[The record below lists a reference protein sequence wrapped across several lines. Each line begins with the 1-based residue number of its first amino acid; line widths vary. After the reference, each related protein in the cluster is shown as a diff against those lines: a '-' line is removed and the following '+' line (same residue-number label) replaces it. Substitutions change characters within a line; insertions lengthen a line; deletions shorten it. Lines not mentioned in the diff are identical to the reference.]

1 MIDPTDDTLTRV
13 TFSAS
18 EEPLRRDVNMLGQML
33 GRVLREQGGAGVYDT
48 VERIRETCK
57 RLRAD
62 YQEALDAELQRELEQ
77 LTLPMTVQ
85 VARAFALYFQLVNIA
100 EQYHRVRRRRAHR
113 MQPHEPPQEGSIE
126 DLIQR
131 LAHQKVP
138 AAQIAERLQRLHV
151 LLVLTAHP
159 TEAMRLTVLR
169 KQQLVSDSLADLDSR
184 LLTFPE
190 RGELI
195 DSLNDQVLL
204 LWSTNDV
211 RERRP
216 DVTDEVRTALFYFEH
231 IFFDAIPRLHAELER
246 CLREQY
252 PDQSIA
258 VPTLV
263 RFGSWVG
270 SDRDGN
276 PNVTAA
282 LSRATFLQQRA
293 LTLRRYYGHVHAL
306 AELCSQSDRFV
317 QVPRRFRNSIADDAA
332 ALPEATGEIM
342 DRNPGEPFR
351 QKLLFIAERL
361 NRTLAANVDLS
372 TAEAVRTGGYGTV
385 EAFERDLLE
394 VDQALRLAGQG
405 RLADGPFARL
415 RRQVDCFGF
424 HLAKLDFRQHSE
436 SHSAALDV
444 LLQGLTG
451 DRLYSALPE
460 EEKQTL
466 LARLI
471 VDAASIPPLPADLD
485 PDVREVFASFD
496 VLAEAIA
503 AFGPAAADTYIVSM
517 THQVSDLLAVLLF
530 ATRAGLCVLGGETPS
545 SRLNVVPLFETID
558 DLHAAPAVMEHVYS
572 NACYAANLRALG
584 NRQEIMLGYSDSNK
598 DGGIITASW
607 ELYRVQQRLTET
619 AGQYG
624 VRLTFFHGRGATVGR
639 GGGPTNQAILAQPP
653 GTLDGEIK
661 LTEQGEAVSFKYAL
675 PEIAQRNLELV
686 VTAVYE
692 AGGAQQPA
700 PSAEQHEWE
709 QLVAGLSDTSFRRY
723 RDLVAGDLGFL
734 DYFLA
739 ATPIDEL
746 SALNIGS
753 RPARRG
759 AGKGLDDLR
768 AIPWVFAWMQNRH
781 LLPSWYAVGSTLGD
795 FIAAEPEHLRILR
808 DMYRHW
814 PFFKS
819 LLDNLQMTLAKADM
833 RIAAAYAR
841 LVPEPA
847 LAARF
852 LRLIRD
858 EYARTRG
865 IVLQITQQQDLLDNH
880 RVLQRSIQLRNPYV
894 DPLSYMQVQ
903 LLKESRAGGLSD
915 DARRQLT
922 EAVLITINGIAAG
935 LRNTG

>member
-1 MIDPTDDTLTRV
+1 
-13 TFSAS
+13 
-18 EEPLRRDVNMLGQML
+18 MLGEML
-33 GRVLREQGGAGVYDT
+33 GRVLREQGGLGVYDT

-62 YQEALDAELQRELEQ
+62 YQQALDSELQEELEQ
-77 LTLPMTVQ
+77 LTLPMTVH

-113 MQPHEPPQEGSIE
+113 MQVGEPPQQGSIE
-126 DLIQR
+126 DLVQR
-131 LAHQKVP
+131 LSRQQVP
-138 AAQIAERLQRLHV
+138 AEQIAARLQRLNV

-159 TEAMRLTVLR
+159 TEATRLTVLR
-169 KQQLVSDSLADLDSR
+169 KQQLVSDSLAGLDSR
-184 LLTFPE
+184 MLTIPE
-190 RGELI
+190 RGELT
-195 DSLNDQVLL
+195 DALNDQVLL

-216 DVTDEVRTALFYFEH
+216 EVADEVRTALFYFDH

-252 PDQSIA
+252 PGQSIP

-276 PNVTAA
+276 PNVTAEF
-282 LSRATFLQQRA
+282 SRATFLQQRA
-293 LTLRRYYGHVHAL
+293 LTLQRYRSHVAAL

-317 QVPRRFRNSIADDAA
+317 QVPRRFRNSIAADAT
-332 ALPEATGEIM
+332 ALPDVVCDIM
-342 DRNPGEPFR
+342 ERNPGEPFR
-351 QKLLFIAERL
+351 QKLLFIWERLGYTLAVTTERTLTTAGKHSVAAERSQGY
-361 NRTLAANVDLS
+361 TTVD
-372 TAEAVRTGGYGTV
+372 EFR
-385 EAFERDLLE
+385 RDLLE
-394 VDQALRLAGQG
+394 VDQALRLAGQS

-415 RRQVDCFGF
+415 LRQVDCFGF

-436 SHSAALDV
+436 RHAAALDV
-444 LLQGLTG
+444 LLGSLTG
-451 DRLYSALPE
+451 DRTYSELPE
-460 EEKQTL
+460 DQKQAL
-466 LARLI
+466 LAELI
-471 VDAASIPPLPADLD
+471 RVPTSIPPLPAEVAPEVAD
-485 PDVREVFASFD
+485 VFASFD

-517 THQVSDLLAVLLF
+517 THQVSDLLAVLLL
-530 ATRAGLCVLGGETPS
+530 ATRAGLCDLTGETPI

-558 DLHAAPAVMEHVYS
+558 DLHAAHDVMDQAFR
-572 NACYAANLRALG
+572 NPCYAANLHALG
-584 NRQEIMLGYSDSNK
+584 QRQEIMLGYSDSNK
-598 DGGIITASW
+598 DGGIITATW
-607 ELYRVQQRLTET
+607 ELYRVQQSLTDTAAHHGIRLC
-619 AGQYG
+619 
-624 VRLTFFHGRGATVGR
+624 FFHGRGATVGR

-653 GTLDGEIK
+653 GTLDGELK

-692 AGGAQQPA
+692 AGAEPRAATSGQQR
-700 PSAEQHEWE
+700 EWE
-709 QLVAGLSDTSFRRY
+709 RIVAGLSETSFQRY
-723 RDLVAGDLGFL
+723 RRLVADDPAFL
-734 DYFLA
+734 EYFTA
-739 ATPIDEL
+739 ATPIEEL

-753 RPARRG
+753 RPARRT

-781 LLPSWYAVGSTLGD
+781 VLPSWYAVGSTLGD
-795 FIAAEPEHLRILR
+795 YIAADPAHLTTLQA
-808 DMYRHW
+808 MYRSW

-841 LVPEPA
+841 LVHDTA
-847 LAARF
+847 LADRY
-852 LRLIRD
+852 LLVIQE
-858 EYARTRG
+858 EYSRTRAV
-865 IVLQITQQQDLLDNH
+865 VLQITQQQELLDNH

-903 LLKESRAGGLSD
+903 LLKESRAGGLSA

>member
-1 MIDPTDDTLTRV
+1 MTVPADDTLPRV
-13 TFSAS
+13 TFSS
-18 EEPLRRDVNMLGQML
+18 SDEPLRRDVNMLGQML
-33 GRVLREQGGAGVYDT
+33 GRVLREQGGPGVYDT

-62 YQEALDAELQRELEQ
+62 YQEALDSALQRELEQ

-113 MQPHEPPQEGSIE
+113 MQAGEPPQEGSIE
-126 DLIQR
+126 DLVQR
-131 LAHQKVP
+131 LARQHVP
-138 AAQIAERLQRLHV
+138 AEQIAERLQRLHV

-169 KQQLVSDSLADLDSR
+169 KQQLVSDFLADLDSR
-184 LLTFPE
+184 LLTVPE
-190 RGELI
+190 RGELT
-195 DSLNDQVLL
+195 DALNDQVLL

-216 DVTDEVRTALFYFEH
+216 EVADEVHTALFYFDH

-252 PDQSIA
+252 PGQHIP
-258 VPTLV
+258 VPMLV

-276 PNVTAA
+276 PNVTAD

-293 LTLRRYYGHVHAL
+293 LTLQRYRSHVYAL

-317 QVPRRFRNSIADDAA
+317 QVPRRFRNSIAADAA
-332 ALPEATGEIM
+332 ELPAVTGDIM
-342 DRNPGEPFR
+342 DRNLGEPFR
-351 QKLLFIAERL
+351 QKLFFIWERL
-361 NRTLAANVDLS
+361 GRTLDANVELS
-372 TAEAVRTGGYGTV
+372 TKGALGNGGYGSV
-385 EAFERDLLE
+385 EEFERDLQE
-394 VDQALRLAGQG
+394 VDQALRLAGQS

-415 RRQVDCFGF
+415 LRQVDCFGF
-424 HLAKLDFRQHSE
+424 HLAKLDFRQHSQR
-436 SHSAALDV
+436 HTAALDV
-444 LLQGLTG
+444 LLAGVTG
-451 DRLYSALPE
+451 HHPYSALPE

-471 VDAASIPPLPADLD
+471 SEPTSTPPLPAEVA
-485 PDVREVFASFD
+485 PEVHEVFAAFD
-496 VLAEAIA
+496 VLAQAID

-530 ATRAGLCVLGGETPS
+530 AARAGLCSLDGETPA

-558 DLHAAPAVMEHVYS
+558 DLHAAADVMDQAFR
-572 NACYAANLRALG
+572 NPCYAANLRALG

-607 ELYRVQQRLTET
+607 ELYRVQQRLTDT
-619 AGQYG
+619 ARQHGI
-624 VRLTFFHGRGATVGR
+624 RLCFFHGRGATVGR

-692 AGGAQQPA
+692 AGGPQQPA
-700 PSAEQHEWE
+700 LSGQQREWE
-709 QLVAGLSDTSFRRY
+709 QLVAGLSTTSFQRY
-723 RDLVAGDLGFL
+723 RRLVADDPEFL
-734 DYFLA
+734 DYFSA

-753 RPARRG
+753 RPARRS

-781 LLPSWYAVGSTLGD
+781 VLPSWYAVGSTLGD
-795 FIAAEPEHLRILR
+795 AIATEPAHLATLQA
-808 DMYRHW
+808 MYRRW

-841 LVPEPA
+841 LVPDQA
-847 LAARF
+847 LGERY
-852 LRLIRD
+852 LRLIQE
-858 EYARTRG
+858 EYARTRAV
-865 IVLQITQQQDLLDNH
+865 VLEITEQQDLLDNH

-903 LLKESRAGGLSD
+903 LLKESRAGVLSD
-915 DARRQLT
+915 NARRQIT